1 MELLYKYQNGNVLV
15 TLYNDGTKIQEWDDN
30 EKPQPIFP
38 NSLDLKITNYCDTG
52 CRFCHEMSTIEGKH
66 GDLELIKKVLINLPN
81 GTELAI
87 GGGNPLD
94 HPNLIDFLEFCK
106 DLSIVP
112 NITVNSKH
120 LIKYSSILNTL
131 LNEKLIYGLGLSIE
145 DSFNFNLL
153 EILDNTENLVFH
165 VISGVNNISIIDKI
179 KNSNLNSPKILILGY
194 KEVGRGINYK
204 NDIVDNCKKEWF
216 EKLPNYIGKIHLS
229 FDNLAINQLKINRF
243 FNKKSWDNFFMGTDG
258 QFTMYLDAV
267 KKEFATSSTSL
278 LKIPINGNIDY
289 LFKQVRK
296 INNF

>member
-1 MELLYKYQNGNVLV
+1 M
-15 TLYNDGTKIQEWDDN
+15 
-30 EKPQPIFP
+30 
-38 NSLDLKITNYCDTG
+38 
-52 CRFCHEMSTIEGKH
+52 
-66 GDLELIKKVLINLPN
+66 
-81 GTELAI
+81 
-87 GGGNPLD
+87 NPLD

-145 DSFNFNLL
+145 DSFNFKLL

-194 KEVGRGINYK
+194 KEVGRGINYR
-204 NDIVDNCKKEWF
+204 NDIVDNFKKEWF

-229 FDNLAINQLKINRF
+229 FDNLAINQLKVNRF

-267 KKEFATSSTSL
+267 KKEFATSSTSSL
-278 LKIPINGNIDY
+278 RIPINGNIDY
-289 LFKQVRK
+289 LFKQVRE